1 MAKKVKTILDLDNN
15 KITNLGNPTSQLDA
29 VNKDFIDELLIDLL
43 NVGTWTYDATIATS
57 PPINTFRMNNAV
69 YSSVTQ
75 IYINYTDLN
84 SFVADDLISK
94 LNINDIILIQ
104 DLNDTSKWVKYKIL
118 GGGDFTTYFTFVVEY
133 IFELNGG
140 IIPSNTCKIK
150 FSPGGSGINSV
161 SAYSGT
167 ASINFGNDFISRT
180 YTSVFVPN
188 TNVISGTSIIILNI
202 VASTD
207 HPYPEESIMEGLI
220 IKPDNIVD
228 GVGFTIY
235 ATSINGSQGTYNI
248 YYKIIN

>member
-15 KITNLGNPTSQLDA
+15 KITNLGNPTNQLDA
-29 VNKDFIDELLIDLL
+29 TNKDFIDELFIDLL
-43 NVGTWTYDATIATS
+43 NTGTWKYNNTLTT
-57 PPINTFRMNNAV
+57 PPTINTFRMNNTVLA
-69 YSSVTQ
+69 SVTQ
-75 IYINYTDLN
+75 IHINNTDLN
-84 SFVADDLISK
+84 SFVATDIFDK
-94 LNINDIILIQ
+94 LNLNDIMLIQ
-104 DLNDTSKWVKYKIL
+104 DTNDPSIWVKYRIT
-118 GGGDFTTYFTFVVEY
+118 GGGNIGSYFTFVVTY
-133 IFELNGG
+133 IFSIGTLTPNN
-140 IIPSNTCKIK
+140 SCKIK
-150 FSPGGSGINSV
+150 FIPIGSGINSV
-161 SAYSGT
+161 SAYSGN